1 MFNDL
6 LLAVAAATPPAGGA
20 ATGEIAIATV
30 SATTVTAGL
39 LWLGAGHRK
48 GTVGILQALSDLANR
63 ISGQP
68 GWSAL
73 PSVIAAV
80 SLLTAVFGMYWD
92 IALHIDVGRD
102 EGPLANP
109 AHYFILAGLYGIFA
123 AGFVAMVLPKER
135 PSPSAIRIGDDWYA
149 PLGGVMICACGA
161 FALLG
166 FPLDDMWHRLFGQ
179 DVTLW
184 GPTHLMLI
192 GGASMTLVGIATL
205 QMEGRRAQGLAGTP
219 DVELPWIRKLRLVA
233 LTGGLLLGMS
243 TFQAEF
249 DFGVGQFRLVLQ
261 PMMIMLAAGVVLV
274 AARIWLG
281 RGAALGAAL
290 FFLLIRGGLALLVG
304 PVLGETTPHFPLYL
318 AEAAIVEIVALAL
331 PRTRPLGFG
340 LICGVA
346 IGTVG
351 LAAEWAFTSAWMPL
365 EWNEAMVPE
374 AILLGFAMA
383 LAGSMLGAWIGVH
396 LDAERLPRTASLRG
410 AAVVAAA
417 CIAGSLVWAL
427 HTPAHNGVSAT
438 VSTREIDG
446 GAERTVAA
454 TVRLD
459 PPDAAD
465 DAAWFT
471 ATAWQGDGL
480 VVDDLE
486 RVREG
491 VYRTTEPLPVHGNWK
506 SMIRLHYG
514 DAVDAIPVFMP
525 RDDAIPAA
533 EVPALPRFTR
543 EFVQDSV
550 ILQREQKAT
559 AGWLTAAAYAVVA
572 GIALALLAL
581 LAWGLHRL
589 AVTAPGTGSGSGA
602 RRPDSGRPASPPQP
616 VAAVR

>member
-1 MFNDL
+1 MFNDS
-6 LLAVAAATPPAGGA
+6 LLAAAAATPPAGGA
-20 ATGEIAIATV
+20 ATGEIAIATI
-30 SATTVTAGL
+30 SASLLTAAL

-48 GTVGILQALSDLANR
+48 GTVGILEKLSNFANR
-63 ISGQP
+63 VSGQP

-73 PSVIAAV
+73 PSSIAAG
-80 SLLTAVFGMYWD
+80 SLLIAVLGMYWD

-109 AHYFILAGLYGIFA
+109 AHYLILIGLYGIFT
-123 AGFVAMVLPKER
+123 AGFVAMVLPKGK
-135 PSPSAIRIGDDWYA
+135 PSTSAVKLGHDWYA

-192 GGASMTLVGIATL
+192 GGASMTLVGIAVL
-205 QMEGRRAQGLAGTP
+205 QKEGSRAVLGSGV
-219 DVELPWIRKLRLVA
+219 VEKEMFWIRKARLIA

-318 AEAAIVEIVALAL
+318 AAAAIVEILALVL
-331 PRTRPLGFG
+331 PRTRPLAFG
-340 LICGVA
+340 LVCGVA
-346 IGTVG
+346 IGTIG
-351 LAAEWAFTSAWMPL
+351 LAAEWAFTSLWMPL
-365 EWNEAMVPE
+365 PWNEAMLPE
-374 AILLGFAMA
+374 AVLLGFAMA
-383 LAGSMLGAWIGVH
+383 VAGSVLGAWIGVH
-396 LDAERLPRTASLRG
+396 LDSETLPRTRPLRA

-417 CIAGSLVWAL
+417 CIAGSVVWAL
-427 HTPAHNGVSAT
+427 YTPEHKDVTAT
-438 VSTREIDG
+438 VALRDVESG
-446 GAERTVAA
+446 PERTVAA

-465 DAAWFT
+465 DASWFT
-471 ATAWQGDGL
+471 ATAWQGDGF
-480 VVDDLE
+480 VVDRLE
-486 RVREG
+486 RVGPG
-491 VYRTTEPLPVHGNWK
+491 VYRTTEPIPVHGNWK
-506 SMIRLHYG
+506 AMLRLHYG
-514 DAVDAIPVFMP
+514 NAVEAAPLFMP
-525 RDDAIPAA
+525 RDDAIPAP
-533 EVPALPRFTR
+533 EVPARANFTR
-543 EFVQDSV
+543 EFIPDSV
-550 ILQREQKAT
+550 ILQREQKAA
-559 AGWLTAAAYAVVA
+559 AGWLTAAAYSVVA
-572 GIALALLAL
+572 AIALALLAL

-589 AVTAPGTGSGSGA
+589 AVTGPGVGGPPHSTGTQTGQSPS
-602 RRPDSGRPASPPQP
+602 SQRPA
-616 VAAVR
+616 VAAR

>member
-1 MFNDL
+1 MNNVTPSDVTWYGVPMLNDL

-30 SATTVTAGL
+30 SATIVTTGL

-109 AHYFILAGLYGIFA
+109 AHYFILVGLYGIFT

-135 PSPSAIRIGDDWYA
+135 PSPSAIKLGHDWYA

-205 QMEGRRAQGLAGTP
+205 QMEGRRVQRLAGTP
-219 DVELPWIRKLRLVA
+219 DTELPWIRKLRLIA

-261 PMMIMLAAGVVLV
+261 PMMIMLAAGLVLV
-274 AARIWLG
+274 AARLWLG
-281 RGAALGAAL
+281 RG
-290 FFLLIRGGLALLVG
+290 
-304 PVLGETTPHFPLYL
+304 
-318 AEAAIVEIVALAL
+318 VAL
-331 PRTRPLGFG
+331 
-340 LICGVA
+340 
-346 IGTVG
+346 GTVG
-351 LAAEWAFTSAWMPL
+351 LAAEWGFTAIWMPL
-365 EWNEAMVPE
+365 EWNEAMLPE
-374 AILLGFAMA
+374 AVLLGFGMA
-383 LAGSMLGAWIGVH
+383 VAGSLLGAWIGVH
-396 LDAERLPRTASLRG
+396 LDAERLPRTPSLRG
-410 AAVVAAA
+410 AAVVAASF
-417 CIAGSLVWAL
+417 IAASVVWAL
-427 HTPAHNGVSAT
+427 YTPAHSGVSAT
-438 VSTREIDG
+438 VTTRDIVSGPD
-446 GAERTVAA
+446 RTVAA

-471 ATAWQGDGL
+471 ATAWQGDGF

-486 RVREG
+486 RVSRG

-514 DAVDAIPVFMP
+514 NAVDAIPVFMP

-533 EVPALPRFTR
+533 EVPAERRFTR
-543 EFVQDSV
+543 DFVPDSV
-550 ILQREQKAT
+550 ILQREQKT
-559 AGWLTAAAYAVVA
+559 TSGWLTTAAYAVVA
-572 GIALALLAL
+572 SIALALLAL

-589 AVTAPGTGSGSGA
+589 AITAPGSRTPS
-602 RRPDSGRPASPPQP
+602 RPDTTHPGRPASPPRP
-616 VAAVR
+616 VAATH